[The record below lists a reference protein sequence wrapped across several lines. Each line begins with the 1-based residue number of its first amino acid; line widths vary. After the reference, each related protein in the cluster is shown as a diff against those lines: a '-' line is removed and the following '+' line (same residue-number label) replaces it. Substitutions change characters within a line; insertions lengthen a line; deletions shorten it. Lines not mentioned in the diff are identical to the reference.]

1 MKKKKN
7 AIKVI
12 IILFI
17 SLIVAVAFFFGLK
30 TYQGHKNIQLIDSYL
45 EEKSKR

>member
-17 SLIVAVAFFFGLK
+17 SLIVAVAFF
-30 TYQGHKNIQLIDSYL
+30 
-45 EEKSKR
+45 

>member
-17 SLIVAVAFFFGLK
+17 SLIVAVAFFFG
-30 TYQGHKNIQLIDSYL
+30 
-45 EEKSKR
+45 

>member
-1 MKKKKN
+1 M
-7 AIKVI
+7 KVI

-45 EEKSKR
+45 EE

>member
-1 MKKKKN
+1 MNKKKN
-7 AIKVI
+7 DIKFF

-30 TYQGHKNIQLIDSYL
+30 T
-45 EEKSKR
+45 